1 MVEGARSVGIP
12 SFENPNG
19 RMMEG
24 EGGAS
29 HTDVRVRDGYR
40 QSVFRSYVFPYL
52 DQPNLTVLTGAL
64 VTRITFDRSEPNRV
78 AGVEFSHDG
87 TIHRVGAG
95 SELVLSLGAI
105 HTPKVLMQSGI
116 GDRAELQRHG
126 IPVRQHLPGVGQN
139 LQDHPRF
146 DCVWEYPRPLP
157 RRNNAA

>member
-1 MVEGARSVGIP
+1 MDR
-12 SFENPNG
+12 
-19 RMMEG
+19 
-24 EGGAS
+24 
-29 HTDVRVRDGYR
+29 
-40 QSVFRSYVFPYL
+40 
-52 DQPNLTVLTGAL
+52 PNLTVLTGAL
-64 VTRITFDRSEPNRV
+64 VTRVTFDRTR
-78 AGVEFSHDG
+78 ATGVEFSHDG

-146 DCVWEYPRPLP
+146 DCVWEYPRPLRDVNLNWP
-157 RRNNAA
+157 RRDGRIGSRLVVVRMAASSDCDVVCPGNWTAPLSRGDGYPPI